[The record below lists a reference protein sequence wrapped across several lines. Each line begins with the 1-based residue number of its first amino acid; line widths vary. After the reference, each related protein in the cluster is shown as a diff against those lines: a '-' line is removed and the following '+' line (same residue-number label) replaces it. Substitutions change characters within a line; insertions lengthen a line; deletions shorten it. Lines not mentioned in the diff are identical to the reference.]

1 MRRLARIASALAV
14 LTSLAA
20 CSGVLPVR
28 NASQQPII
36 GVAVDEHWR
45 FLTQDSERQVY
56 IQSIPIEEPGRTA
69 AYVRYE
75 ERRNQGTPEEPLM
88 SARSVFE
95 FNCRTGQFRTVN
107 TTFYA
112 ARNLKQSYPPADAPP
127 KSWVRPEPN
136 SIASKAYAASCRT
149 QVADQETT
157 TGSKN
162 R

>member
-1 MRRLARIASALAV
+1 MRRLARIASSVAV
-14 LTSLAA
+14 LASLAA
-20 CSGVLPVR
+20 CSGALPGR
-28 NASQQPII
+28 PSSYQPIA

-45 FLTQDSERQVY
+45 FLTQDAERQVY
-56 IQSIPIEEPGRTA
+56 IQTIPIEEPGRTA

-75 ERRNQGTPEEPLM
+75 ERRNQGTADEPMM

-112 ARNLKQSYPPADAPP
+112 ARNLKQSYPPVDAPP
-127 KSWVRPEPN
+127 KAWVRPEPN

-149 QVADQETT
+149 QVADQEPAP
-157 TGSKN
+157 GVQN